1 MDKPWYYTLTDFRRI
16 IDQRYL
22 KGIKPLFYKKDEI
35 IYSPGDKSDC
45 IYLVSTGIVKIFS
58 ITVTGKETSMSLR
71 YPGDIFGLAEIYGGD
86 CRFCFAGAYKD
97 AVIYPIKKE
106 LLTAMIN
113 ENPEIAIKIIEF
125 LGKRLL
131 EKEIYIEHSVV
142 RNVEGRVAHLL
153 VKLAVQEGKW
163 CENDFVKIDFKLTH
177 QTIADLVGASRQT
190 VTEALND
197 LEKKGLILLANKDIL
212 IKDLSALARHVG
224 TKFIPK
230 RGKYKPL

>member
-1 MDKPWYYTLTDFRRI
+1 MERPWYYTLTDFRRI
-16 IDQRYL
+16 IDPKYL
-22 KGIKPLFYKKDEI
+22 RGIKPLSYKKNEI

-45 IYLVSTGIVKIFS
+45 IYLVSDGIVKIFS

-71 YPGDIFGLAEIYGGD
+71 YPGDIFGLAEVYGGE

-97 AVIYPIKKE
+97 ATVYPIKKD
-106 LLTAMIN
+106 LLTLMIN
-113 ENPEIAIKIIEF
+113 ENPEIAIKIIGF

-153 VKLAVQEGKW
+153 MKLAVQEGKW
-163 CENDFVKIDFKLTH
+163 CESNFVGIDFKLTH

-190 VTEALND
+190 VTEALNE
-197 LEKKGLILLANKDIL
+197 LEKKGLILSTNKGIL
-212 IKDLSALARHVG
+212 IKDLTALARHAG
-224 TKFIPK
+224 TKFNTRKI
-230 RGKYKPL
+230 